1 MEWPKPI
8 RIATAVKV
16 GHTVPFSQPSA
27 SPENL
32 RCTGIGGG
40 GSAPPRRMSVRLHH
54 AIMMTTI
61 TVVTCMMR
69 RASSL
74 DSWMPRVFRHQK

>member
-1 MEWPKPI
+1 MHSMPSY
-8 RIATAVKV
+8 RVSTA
-16 GHTVPFSQPSA
+16 GYLLA